1 MKKIIIGFS
10 GLIVLTFL
18 IIFAVNAQNND
29 KEVRKAKSEVSKDC
43 SQYPSTATCIGHSSS
58 KTAACDPAK
67 CAEMK
72 CDPAKC
78 KTNCMNA
85 SSEMKCDPTKC
96 NHQVVA
102 KK

>member
-18 IIFAVNAQNND
+18 IIFAVSAQNND
-29 KEVRKAKSEVSKDC
+29 KEVRKAKTEVSKES
-43 SQYPSTATCIGHSSS
+43 SQCPSSATCIGHLSS

-78 KTNCMNA
+78 
-85 SSEMKCDPTKC
+85 